1 MYKDIDNNRESYNIL
16 PVLKVERFI
25 LFYFILF
32 YLKLSVHTSKA
43 VCSHRIIAGT
53 NTQTKATRQGRMT
66 LTGVDATTLHLVC
79 DT

>member
-32 YLKLSVHTSKA
+32 YF
-43 VCSHRIIAGT
+43 I
-53 NTQTKATRQGRMT
+53 
-66 LTGVDATTLHLVC
+66 
-79 DT
+79 